1 MDKSNIDTQTENSGI
16 FSIEDKLKLERKI
29 KNLNRSKLRLKKK
42 LNSRITELEKRIEKL
57 NWDDQWDNIMEVTK
71 SNNE

>member
-29 KNLNRSKLRLKKK
+29 KNRTVKYGSIYNKPNKIKKHK
-42 LNSRITELEKRIEKL
+42 ILLLLIIINGTKIFSVTL
-57 NWDDQWDNIMEVTK
+57 DD
-71 SNNE
+71 S